1 MYIFQF
7 LQKFARHRLIIVLI
21 YYYCSKEDVSEMKN
35 MKIGQKLTV
44 GFGIPIAL
52 LAVIAVL
59 VFVMNILVIE
69 GIGEV
74 ADQTDL
80 WDYSATAR
88 GDFLQ
93 ARVTASSL
101 IYEYSEDTVTSA
113 DGYLKTA
120 QEAADTA
127 AQMTDENPAFEEFAA
142 VSKTAAD
149 NLRSYTDSLHEM
161 AEYLKEAETASAA
174 TSQAGANLQ
183 EHMSAVLDGQISRM
197 KEEYNAGG
205 GAALGNDRA
214 SRMETVDALIAELAT
229 IRVNTR
235 GQLSLY
241 DSAGAQSTLAM
252 MDDFTTNLTAF
263 KAINVNASNQQAAQ
277 TLIDD
282 IANYK
287 ANFEAFVNAQEKAL
301 VARADFVENA
311 NAANDALTTL
321 AAQNEAVNAN
331 IKAASSL
338 AMASLIIVG
347 AIVVLAIIITTVM
360 SRVITTAITVPIN
373 YVTSIL
379 EAIGTRGR
387 TKFSDEEWAH
397 QRRYAAGSDETAKC
411 ADYLGKT
418 ANALGTV
425 SELLTK
431 IADGDLTV
439 NFPVHSDD
447 DQIGHASSAMVKNLR
462 EMFAEINA
470 ASVQVSTG
478 SMQIADASQSLAQG
492 STEQA
497 ATVEELSAS
506 IQEVA
511 DKTRANAERAQNA
524 SDLSMQIKQNA
535 EKGSRQMADMTAAVN
550 DINAASQDISKV
562 IKVIDDIAFQTN
574 ILALNAAVEAA
585 RAGEA
590 GKGFAV
596 VADEVRNLASKSA
609 AAAKETGQLIENA
622 MKKSELGATIA
633 AETAKSLFEIVDG
646 INTSAALVADISV
659 SSDEQSSAIN
669 QINDGILQVSDVVQK
684 TSAIAEECAASAEEL
699 NSQAIIL
706 ENNVEKFRI

>member
-1 MYIFQF
+1 
-7 LQKFARHRLIIVLI
+7 
-21 YYYCSKEDVSEMKN
+21 MKN

-44 GFGIPIAL
+44 GFGIPIGL

-93 ARVTASSL
+93 ARVTSATL
-101 IYEYSEDTVTSA
+101 IYEYSEETVNTA
-113 DGYLKTA
+113 DGYLTTA
-120 QEAADTA
+120 Q
-127 AQMTDENPAFEEFAA
+127 
-142 VSKTAAD
+142 TAAD
-149 NLRSYTDSLHEM
+149 AADEMTIDNPEAFADFFDVAAEARENLRSYTESLHAM
-161 AEYLKEAETASAA
+161 AGYLEEAGAASAA

-197 KEEYNAGG
+197 REEYNAGG
-205 GAALGNDRA
+205 GTAVGNDRA
-214 SRMETVDALIAELAT
+214 SRMETVDSLIAELAT

-241 DSAGAQSTLAM
+241 DTAGAQQTLAL
-252 MDDFTTNLTAF
+252 MDTFTENLTAF
-263 KAINVNASNQQAAQ
+263 KAINVNAANQQAAQ

-287 ANFEAFVNAQEKAL
+287 ANFQSFVDAQEKAL
-301 VARADFVENA
+301 VARAEFVA
-311 NAANDALTTL
+311 NAEAANKALTTL

-331 IKAASSL
+331 IATASGLAA
-338 AMASLIIVG
+338 ASLIIVG
-347 AIVVLAIIITTVM
+347 ALAVLAIIITLVM

-373 YVTSIL
+373 YVTDIL
-379 EAIGTRGR
+379 EAMGTRGR
-387 TKFSDEEWAH
+387 TKFSDEEWAE

-418 ANALGTV
+418 ANTLGTI
-425 SELLTK
+425 SELLTQ

-439 NFPVHSDD
+439 KFPVLSAD
-447 DQIGHASSAMVKNLR
+447 DQIGHASAAMVENLR
-462 EMFAEINA
+462 DMFSQIDA
-470 ASVQVSTG
+470 ASTQVSTG
-478 SMQIADASQSLAQG
+478 SMQIADASQNLAQG

-511 DKTRANAERAQNA
+511 DKTRKNAERAQNA
-524 SDLSMQIKQNA
+524 SDLSSQIKQNA

-622 MKKSELGATIA
+622 MKKSELGASIA
-633 AETAKSLFEIVDG
+633 VDTAKSLSEIVDG

-659 SSDEQSSAIN
+659 SSDEQSASIS
-669 QINDGILQVSDVVQK
+669 QINDGIVQVSEVVQK

-699 NSQAIIL
+699 NSQASIL
-706 ENNVEKFRI
+706 SDNVAKFRV

>member
-1 MYIFQF
+1 
-7 LQKFARHRLIIVLI
+7 
-21 YYYCSKEDVSEMKN
+21 MKN
-35 MKIGQKLTV
+35 MKIGQKLTL

-59 VFVMNILVIE
+59 VFVMNFLVIG

-74 ADQTDL
+74 GDQTDL
-80 WDYSATAR
+80 WDQAANAR
-88 GDFLQ
+88 GEFLQ
-93 ARVTASSL
+93 ARVTSASL
-101 IYEYSEDTVTSA
+101 IYSYSEETVTA
-113 DGYLKTA
+113 TDALLEKA
-120 QEAADTA
+120 QEYADTA
-127 AQMTDENPAFEEFAA
+127 DQMTDENPAFAEFNA
-142 VSKTAAD
+142 VSATAAD
-149 NLRSYTDSLHEM
+149 NLRSYADSLHEM
-161 AEYLKEAETASAA
+161 AADLKEAEAASAA
-174 TSQAGANLQ
+174 TTEAGANLQ
-183 EHMSAVLDGQISRM
+183 EHMSAVLEGQVARM
-197 KEEYNAGG
+197 QEEYNAGG
-205 GAALGNDRA
+205 GQAVGNTRA
-214 SRMETVDALIAELAT
+214 ERITAVDALVAELAT

-241 DSAGAQSTLAM
+241 DTAGAQNTLSL
-252 MDDFTTNLTAF
+252 MDTFTENLTAF
-263 KAINVNASNQQAAQ
+263 KALNTNASNQQAAQ

-287 ANFEAFVNAQEKAL
+287 ASFQSFVDAQEQAL
-301 VARADFVENA
+301 TARADFVANA
-311 NAANDALTTL
+311 EAANDALTTL
-321 AAQNEAVNAN
+321 AAQNDAVNAN
-331 IKAASSL
+331 VASANTL
-338 AMASLIIVG
+338 AIASLVIVG
-347 AIVVLAIIITTVM
+347 ALAVLAIIITLVM
-360 SRVITTAITVPIN
+360 SRLITNAITVPIN
-373 YVTSIL
+373 YVTDIL
-379 EAIGTRGR
+379 EAIGTKGR
-387 TKFSDEEWAH
+387 TKFSAAEWEE
-397 QRRYAAGSDETAKC
+397 QRRFAAGSDETAKC

-418 ANALGTV
+418 ANSLGTI
-425 SELLTK
+425 SELLSQ

-439 NFPVHSDD
+439 KFPVLSDE
-447 DQIGHASSAMVKNLR
+447 DQIGHASSSMVANLR
-462 EMFAEINA
+462 DMFSQIDA
-470 ASVQVSTG
+470 ASAQVSTG

-524 SDLSMQIKQNA
+524 SDLSSQIKQNA

-633 AETAKSLFEIVDG
+633 AETAKSLSEIVDG
-646 INTSAALVADISV
+646 INTSASLVQDISV
-659 SSDEQSSAIN
+659 SSDEQSASIE
-669 QINDGILQVSDVVQK
+669 QINDGIVQVSEVVQK

-699 NSQAIIL
+699 NSQSTVL
-706 ENNVEKFRI
+706 SSNVERFRI